1 MFFRLFSLTILI
13 SVFAFTATAQDTYT
27 PLATMEGRSFTPQDL
42 AANASNAWMKLP
54 ATLAQARK
62 ELLELQIDRLL
73 LQQEANK
80 RSISVDELIEL
91 DVHKKVPDP
100 DENAIKTLYDEN
112 KSQIGDVPLSEIR
125 GQLVSFLR
133 IEPEKKAHDAY
144 TAKLRSSAA
153 IEYVKDVNAERV
165 VAKDVFAL
173 VNTEPISQAAFLKRN
188 GLTLYEYEANVYDL
202 VESSLRMIV
211 DAAVYQLE
219 AQTLM
224 IPVNELIKREITG
237 KMKEFSPEES
247 ERLERALKDRLY
259 QKYRV
264 KYFITEPKPFIQN
277 VSADDDPFIGKANAQ
292 VTVVVF
298 ADYECPACAAIH
310 SVIKDIVAKEGDRV
324 RLVFRDFPLT
334 KVHDF
339 AFPAALAANAANKQ
353 GKFFEYSDLLYS
365 NQDQLDNESL
375 VKYAKQLGLDVSKF
389 SADLVDPANEAEV
402 KKDMAEGDEL
412 GVAGTP
418 SIFVNGYKV
427 RALSYPAIKGA
438 IEKAL
443 AGQLK

>member
-1 MFFRLFSLTILI
+1 MFFRLTSIFVLTYLFSLAVIG
-13 SVFAFTATAQDTYT
+13 QETYT
-27 PLATMEGRSFTPQDL
+27 PLATMEGRSFTVQDL
-42 AANASNAWMKLP
+42 PSNASSAWMKLP
-54 ATLAQARK
+54 ATLSQAK
-62 ELLELQIDRLL
+62 TELLELQIDRIL
-73 LQQEANK
+73 LQQAANK
-80 RSISVDELIEL
+80 RSMSVDELIEV
-91 DVHKKVPDP
+91 DVNKKVPDP
-100 DENAIKTLYDEN
+100 DENAIKKLYDEN
-112 KSQIGDVPLSEIR
+112 KAEIGDTPLSEIR
-125 GQLVSFLR
+125 VQLVKFLR

-144 TAKLRSSAA
+144 TAKLRAA
-153 IEYVKDVNAERV
+153 AKIEYVKDLNAERLV
-165 VAKDVFAL
+165 EKDVFAM
-173 VNTEPISQAAFLKRN
+173 VNDEPITQSRFVKRN
-188 GLTLYEYEANVYDL
+188 GLSLYEYEANVYDL

-219 AQTLM
+219 AQNLT
-224 IPVNELIKREITG
+224 IPVNELIKREVTSR
-237 KMKEFSPEES
+237 MTVFSPEES
-247 ERLERALKDRLY
+247 SRLERTLKDRLY

-264 KYFITEPKPFIQN
+264 KFFITEPKPFIQD
-277 VSADDDPFIGKANAQ
+277 VSADDDPFIGKANAA

-339 AFPAALAANAANKQ
+339 AFSAALAANAANRQ
-353 GKFFEYSDLLYS
+353 GKFFEYTELLYS

-375 VKYAKQLGLDVSKF
+375 VKYAGQIGLDVSKF

-402 KKDMAEGDEL
+402 KKDMADGEAL

-427 RALSYPAIKGA
+427 RALSYPAITGA
-438 IEKAL
+438 IQKAL